1 MIEYFNEDCTATA
14 ILTRRKM
21 FVISLVAFFVGLIT
35 MLLGLVALDVFTTS
49 VGFLA
54 FAGGYLALELEE
66 V

>member
-21 FVISLVAFFVGLIT
+21 FVISLMAFFVGLIT

-54 FAGGYLALELEE
+54 FTGGYLAIELEE

>member
-1 MIEYFNEDCTATA
+1 MINLIKE
-14 ILTRRKM
+14 RGWKM
-21 FVISLVAFFVGLIT
+21 FVISLTAFFVGLIT

-54 FAGGYLALELEE
+54 FGGGYLAIELEE